1 MAAVRGA
8 LTADFVQSTAATVR
22 FGALLPSLHL
32 VDGAEPAAWRAVA
45 YLLRCRAG
53 GFMVLLPDDPKVLG
67 TLRDFVPEE
76 DEAAA
81 AMEPTMVQMESS
93 RGRAVGEL
101 RVLMADLPWGYLCL
115 FRRAAALR
123 NSPIQL
129 VRLEVAGAACRPQ
142 SQSALE
148 AAEKWI
154 AEVLDLDTA
163 AEYQTGVEDADEGG
177 LVDEED
183 ELVPNDPVNPT
194 VQALL
199 ERISR
204 LEGALQSRAEET
216 VAPAAPLTGGGGPAP
231 RMLFSSQSQPLTP
244 GELSKLKAAAGPPP
258 GRIGRFERFAAPAE
272 RPTPSATAFAE
283 AQFEVAEDAE
293 NLNLPTDSGA
303 VTDPIHKM
311 LLLQMQQTNALVQQL
326 LQRPSDPFHGLLTGA
341 DSASG
346 SSGGGVTVKGYAAR
360 EVFLRQL
367 EDEAKVV
374 EVVRKNARNE
384 LGVSEDRE
392 EPSLM
397 RQYVEQRMA
406 LGDHKTL
413 TQFGVIL
420 AWGWEQADRTKNT
433 QMLSFIARAL
443 VYVEQATL
451 DQGRTALAWLM
462 TGLAEPNY
470 QQLAINRRRPG
481 LTPFARLPA
490 PAWVAANVS
499 FLKDIDTFESRL
511 RQIGVGGKGKG
522 QAGADAAKNEG
533 DEEESLHRPRWKQK
547 KPKGGGKAAG
557 NQELGG

>member
-1 MAAVRGA
+1 M
-8 LTADFVQSTAATVR
+8 
-22 FGALLPSLHL
+22 
-32 VDGAEPAAWRAVA
+32 
-45 YLLRCRAG
+45 
-53 GFMVLLPDDPKVLG
+53 
-67 TLRDFVPEE
+67 
-76 DEAAA
+76 
-81 AMEPTMVQMESS
+81 
-93 RGRAVGEL
+93 
-101 RVLMADLPWGYLCL
+101 
-115 FRRAAALR
+115 
-123 NSPIQL
+123 
-129 VRLEVAGAACRPQ
+129 
-142 SQSALE
+142 E
-148 AAEKWI
+148 AAERWI

-204 LEGALQSRAEET
+204 LKGALQSRAE
-216 VAPAAPLTGGGGPAP
+216 AAAPLTGGGGPAP

-311 LLLQMQQTNALVQQL
+311 LLMQMQQTNALVQQL

-413 TQFGVIL
+413 TQFRVIL

-533 DEEESLHRPRWKQK
+533 DEEESFTGRGGSRRSRKAGERQLAIRSSAAKQRTGCC
-547 KPKGGGKAAG
+547 KGP
-557 NQELGG
+557 